1 MATFL
6 QGHTFASTEQVTN
19 TKLHN
24 LVANASISNIL
35 ASEIANSFMASLA
48 SGAGKIPTQNLFN
61 MNTPATNASL
71 IDVSLYTSL
80 RLYYST
86 YGSLATFIN
95 ARVGQEFTI
104 IAQQASFPVIIDVGS
119 FRLAGNWIPDT
130 AGDNLKL
137 HWDGTSFTE
146 VGRIN
151 V

>member
-6 QGHTFASTEQVTN
+6 QGHTFGATEQVTN

-24 LVANASISNIL
+24 LVVNASISNIL
-35 ASEIANSFMASLA
+35 ASELSNSLLSSLA
-48 SGAGKIPTQNLFN
+48 SALGKTPPQNIFN

-71 IDVSLYTSL
+71 IDVSIYTSL

-95 ARVGQEFTI
+95 SRVGQEFRL
-104 IAQQASFPVIIDVGS
+104 IAQQASFPTILDAGA
-119 FRLAGNWIPDT
+119 FRLAGNWLPDS
-130 AGDNLKL
+130 AGDNITL
-137 HWDGTSFTE
+137 HWDGTNFTE
-146 VGRIN
+146 VSRVN